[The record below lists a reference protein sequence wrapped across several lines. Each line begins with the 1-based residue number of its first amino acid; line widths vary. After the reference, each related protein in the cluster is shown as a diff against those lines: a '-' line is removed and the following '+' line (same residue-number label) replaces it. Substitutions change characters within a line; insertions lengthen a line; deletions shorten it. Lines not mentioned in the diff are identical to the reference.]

1 MEENNLDKY
10 FQEKLAGHTEEPP
23 PAVWEG
29 ISSELPKSGFAW
41 NKRYLLLLLLL
52 ISIGGATFLG
62 IHLYDMDSRVAELE
76 NKIKTEKNEPIS
88 ETEENLMET
97 TEKNARKSSAA
108 NENSLEE
115 TFSEESR
122 EIAPKEPSPEKEFG
136 ENPRV
141 EQLNE
146 ATSLVNRADD
156 FDDSIQK
163 TNQAKSVAST
173 FGPFSNT
180 APSGKASESAPEM
193 NGSTPIE
200 PIQGESNSSEN
211 FHAKTTTSGSSASLE
226 FNPTSLLSVS
236 PFSAMNPEF
245 NVRER
250 KVDDLDE
257 PGKDWYLFLYGMA
270 NYTHRRVVALAEGAE
285 AIPNRLDKAEN
296 GLITPGAGLQ
306 VSRQLGKHFRLSIG
320 AEYNQWIQEGS
331 YDIEVPAEEVTIV
344 TGTNT
349 TTSEFSYGGVI
360 TSSFGS
366 NFYSSSS
373 TENPFGEEFTTL
385 NPNAD
390 PLALQLETKQKV
402 DYLSIPVTLEY
413 VYTAYPFQ
421 FTVGGGISVNHII
434 GTDFSFNTDLEPPG
448 FAVGEMNEVTG
459 TYIAFQVGIG
469 IEYGLSERM
478 SLRLNPNY
486 RGWMTPIF
494 ENEQIRTLPFGV
506 AVRAGVVYRL
516 GK

>member
-29 ISSELPKSGFAW
+29 ISSELPKGGFAW

-76 NKIKTEKNEPIS
+76 NKIKTEKNEPIL

-97 TEKNARKSSAA
+97 NEKNARKSSAA

-122 EIAPKEPSPEKEFG
+122 GIAPNEPSPEKEFV

-180 APSGKASESAPEM
+180 APFGKASESAPEM

-250 KVDDLDE
+250 KVDDLDK
-257 PGKDWYLFLYGMA
+257 PGKEWYLFIYGMA

-285 AIPNRLDKAEN
+285 AIPNRLDKVEN

-306 VSRQLGKHFRLSIG
+306 VSRDLGRHFRLSIG
-320 AEYNQWIQEGS
+320 LEYNQWIQEGT
-331 YDIEVPAEEVTIV
+331 YDIEVQVEEVTIE
-344 TGTNT
+344 TGTIT
-349 TTSEFSYGGVI
+349 ATSEFSYGGEI
-360 TSSFGS
+360 LSSFGS
-366 NFYSSSS
+366 NSYNSSS
-373 TENPFGEEFTTL
+373 TENPFGPDFELLSPQTE
-385 NPNAD
+385 
-390 PLALQLETKQKV
+390 PLALQLNTRRRI
-402 DYLSIPVTLEY
+402 DYFSFPITLEY
-413 VYTAYPFQ
+413 IYNAYPFR
-421 FTVGGGISVNHII
+421 FTLGGGISVNHII
-434 GTDFSFNTDLEPPG
+434 GSDFSFKTDPEAPG
-448 FAVGEMNEVTG
+448 FVVSEVNEITG
-459 TYIAFQVGIG
+459 TYVALQAGFG

-478 SLRLNPNY
+478 SLRLNPSY
-486 RGWMTPIF
+486 RGWMNPIF
-494 ENEQIRTLPFGV
+494 ENDEIRTLPFGV
-506 AVRAGVVYRL
+506 AVRAGVVYL
-516 GK
+516 IGK